1 MLLFSL
7 FLSITLSFLIV
18 IIFIT
23 RRDQEMVKRWLSVG
37 IILAVVFQCVV
48 FFIMANGL
56 LPKFYYLFRIG
67 CPFYYLTP
75 PLIYLYISLI
85 LKKERKTL
93 RHYLIHF
100 VPFAISVVDIAWYY
114 ANTSATQRISEI
126 LAIHEISA
134 AELHLGAGFLPSIIH
149 YYARFIQRGYYLV
162 LQWVLLMKKNAF
174 SKLRSPELNW
184 SLLLTSSQSIIFI
197 GYGYFTAQVF
207 IFDTYKIAS
216 AFNASKE
223 ISITIMLLGLIT
235 ICLYLFIHPE
245 ILYGALKPNS
255 TPGIKAKIKNS
266 EVGQYDW
273 LPAGANIEAYCSK
286 LEDFMQV
293 EKPFLK
299 RRLPLNFI
307 ANGIDVPAH
316 LLSAILNKHYGKSF
330 SDFTNEYRINHILK
344 RIKEDANWDQLTI
357 EGIALEAGFSSRTGF
372 YTAFK
377 KLIGK
382 SPKVYLSELDSQ
394 AKAKKKVA

>member
-1 MLLFSL
+1 
-7 FLSITLSFLIV
+7 
-18 IIFIT
+18 
-23 RRDQEMVKRWLSVG
+23 
-37 IILAVVFQCVV
+37 
-48 FFIMANGL
+48 
-56 LPKFYYLFRIG
+56 
-67 CPFYYLTP
+67 
-75 PLIYLYISLI
+75 
-85 LKKERKTL
+85 
-93 RHYLIHF
+93 
-100 VPFAISVVDIAWYY
+100 
-114 ANTSATQRISEI
+114 
-126 LAIHEISA
+126 
-134 AELHLGAGFLPSIIH
+134 
-149 YYARFIQRGYYLV
+149 
-162 LQWVLLMKKNAF
+162 
-174 SKLRSPELNW
+174 
-184 SLLLTSSQSIIFI
+184 
-197 GYGYFTAQVF
+197 
-207 IFDTYKIAS
+207 
-216 AFNASKE
+216 
-223 ISITIMLLGLIT
+223 MLLGLIT

-255 TPGIKAKIKNS
+255 SPGIKAKMKNS

-344 RIKEDANWDQLTI
+344 RIKEDSNWDQLTI

-394 AKAKKKVA
+394 SKANKKVA